1 MNRSSYR
8 GTSFNLPSNKNLWT
22 VCGELDSI
30 SELQECARRK
40 FMMLYDEK
48 KVSNPEITYS
58 DFTKEQDAVTGVHLG
73 EFKVQNYEDRLFSSY
88 LIYPFSVFDTF
99 LDEFV
104 SDLKK
109 LNIPLKVG
117 KKASKTEKL
126 TQILKQLRGR
136 GIKPVIEPFKMDLF
150 DYYRIR
156 RNVVAHNLPSSK
168 YKTAFTKVY
177 THRSDILSI
186 YPNQANAL
194 DKSMSMSYDDFIVCT
209 ANLKNIADLLT
220 VEVGK
225 SLNWVK
231 IGKSRPSW
239 IDYKQ
244 LKTMHFDT
252 EKKIGHIRTTV
263 RSIYGISL
271 TDKECK
277 SFI

>member
-1 MNRSSYR
+1 MNRLSYR
-8 GTSFNLPSNKNLWT
+8 GTSFNLPSNKNSWT

-48 KVSNPEITYS
+48 KVSNPGFSFS
-58 DFTKEQDAVTGVHLG
+58 DFTKEQAAVTGVHLG

-99 LDEFV
+99 LDDFV

-109 LNIPLKVG
+109 LNITLKVG

-136 GIKPVIEPFKMDLF
+136 GIKPVIEPFKIDLS

-156 RNVVAHNLPSSK
+156 RNVVAHNLPASK

-209 ANLKNIADLLT
+209 ANLKNISDLLT
-220 VEVGK
+220 IAVGK
-225 SLNWVK
+225 SVNWEKV
-231 IGKSRPSW
+231 GKSRPSW
-239 IDYKQ
+239 MDYKQ
-244 LKTMHFDT
+244 LKTMHFET
-252 EKKIGHIRTTV
+252 EKKIEHIRTTV
-263 RSIYGISL
+263 RSLYGVSL

-277 SFI
+277 AFI

>member
-1 MNRSSYR
+1 MNRKLYR
-8 GTSFNLPSNKNLWT
+8 GTSFNLPSNKKLWT

-40 FMMLYDEK
+40 FMMIYDER
-48 KVSNPEITYS
+48 KVTDPSISFP
-58 DFTKEQDAVTGVHLG
+58 DFTSEQAAITGVHLG
-73 EFKVQNYEDRLFSSY
+73 EFKVQNYEDKLFSSY

-99 LDEFV
+99 LDDFV

-109 LNIPLKVG
+109 LNIKLKVG
-117 KKASKTEKL
+117 KKASKPEKL
-126 TQILKQLRGR
+126 AQILKQLRGR
-136 GIKPVIEPFKMDLF
+136 KIKPNIDQFKIDLF

-156 RNVVAHNLPSSK
+156 RNVVAHNLPDIK
-168 YKTAFTKVY
+168 YKSVFSKIYA
-177 THRSDILSI
+177 HRSDILSI

-194 DKSMSMSYDDFIVCT
+194 DKSMSMSYDDFIICT

-225 SLNWVK
+225 SINWEK

-244 LKTMHFDT
+244 LKGMHFDT
-252 EKKIGHIRTTV
+252 DKKIGHVRTTL
-263 RSIYGISL
+263 RSIYGVSL

-277 SFI
+277 AFI

>member
-8 GTSFNLPSNKNLWT
+8 GTSFNIPSNKQLWT

-40 FMMLYDEK
+40 FMKLYDEK
-48 KVSNPEITYS
+48 KANDPSVTFA
-58 DFTKEQDAVTGVHLG
+58 DFTREQSAIAGVHLG
-73 EFKVQNYEDRLFSSY
+73 EFKVQNYEDKLFSSY

-99 LDEFV
+99 LDGFV

-109 LNIPLKVG
+109 LNITLKVG
-117 KKASKTEKL
+117 KKASKPEKL
-126 TQILKQLRGR
+126 EQILKQLRR
-136 GIKPVIEPFKMDLF
+136 RKIRPNIDQFKLDLL

-156 RNVVAHNLPSSK
+156 RNVVAHNLPNSK
-168 YKTAFTKVY
+168 YKSAFSKVY
-177 THRSDILSI
+177 VHRANILSI

-194 DKSMSMSYDDFIVCT
+194 DNSMSMSYDDFIVCT

-220 VEVGK
+220 VAVGQ
-225 SLNWVK
+225 SVNWEN
-231 IGKSRPSW
+231 IGRSHPSW
-239 IDYKQ
+239 IDYNQ
-244 LKTMHFDT
+244 LKRMHFDT

-263 RSIYGISL
+263 RSLYGVSL

-277 SFI
+277 AFI

>member
-1 MNRSSYR
+1 MNRLSYR
-8 GTSFNLPSNKNLWT
+8 GTSFNLPSNKNLWK

-48 KVSNPEITYS
+48 KVSNPEFTFP
-58 DFTKEQDAVTGVHLG
+58 DFTKEQAAVTGVHLG
-73 EFKVQNYEDRLFSSY
+73 EFKVQNYEDRLYSSY

-99 LDEFV
+99 LDDFV

-109 LNIPLKVG
+109 LNITLTVRE
-117 KKASKTEKL
+117 KASKPEKL
-126 TQILKQLRGR
+126 SQILKQLRGR
-136 GIKPVIEPFKMDLF
+136 RIIPVIEPFKMELF
-150 DYYRIR
+150 DYYRTR
-156 RNVVAHNLPSSK
+156 RNVVAHNLPVST

-194 DKSMSMSYDDFIVCT
+194 DKSMSMSYDDFIICT
-209 ANLKNIADLLT
+209 ANLKNISDLLT
-220 VEVGK
+220 IAVGK
-225 SLNWVK
+225 SVNWEK

-239 IDYKQ
+239 MDYKQ
-244 LKTMHFDT
+244 LKTMHFET

-263 RSIYGISL
+263 RSLYGVSL

-277 SFI
+277 AFI

>member
-8 GTSFNLPSNKNLWT
+8 GTSFNLPSNKKLWT

-40 FMMLYDEK
+40 FMMLYDERK
-48 KVSNPEITYS
+48 AGEPSITFP
-58 DFTKEQDAVTGVHLG
+58 DFTKEQAGLTGVHLG
-73 EFKVQNYEDRLFSSY
+73 EFKVQNYEDKLFSSY

-99 LDEFV
+99 LDDFV

-109 LNIPLKVG
+109 LNIKLKVG
-117 KKASKTEKL
+117 KKASKPEKL
-126 TQILKQLRGR
+126 AQILKQLRGR
-136 GIKPVIEPFKMDLF
+136 KIKPNIDQFKMDLF

-156 RNVVAHNLPSSK
+156 RNVVAHNLPALK
-168 YKTAFTKVY
+168 YKSAFSKIY
-177 THRSDILSI
+177 AQRSDILSI

-209 ANLKNIADLLT
+209 ANIKNIADLLT

-225 SLNWVK
+225 SINWEK
-231 IGKSRPSW
+231 IGKSRLSW

-244 LKTMHFDT
+244 LKGMHFDT
-252 EKKIGHIRTTV
+252 EKKIGHVRTTV
-263 RSIYGISL
+263 RSIYGVSL

-277 SFI
+277 AFI

>member
-1 MNRSSYR
+1 MNRLSYR
-8 GTSFNLPSNKNLWT
+8 GTSFNLPSNKKLWT

-48 KVSNPEITYS
+48 KVSNPEITFS
-58 DFTKEQDAVTGVHLG
+58 DFTKEQAAVTGVHLG

-109 LNIPLKVG
+109 LNITLKVG

-126 TQILKQLRGR
+126 TQILNQLRGR

-209 ANLKNIADLLT
+209 ANLKNISDLLT
-220 VEVGK
+220 IAVGK
-225 SLNWVK
+225 NVNWEKV
-231 IGKSRPSW
+231 GKSRPSW
-239 IDYKQ
+239 MDYKQ
-244 LKTMHFDT
+244 LKTMHFET

-263 RSIYGISL
+263 RSLYGVSL

-277 SFI
+277 AFI

>member
-1 MNRSSYR
+1 MNRLSYR

-48 KVSNPEITYS
+48 KVSNPGFSFS
-58 DFTKEQDAVTGVHLG
+58 DFTKEQAAVIGVHLG

-99 LDEFV
+99 LDDFV

-109 LNIPLKVG
+109 LNITLKVG

-156 RNVVAHNLPSSK
+156 RNVVAHNLPASK

-209 ANLKNIADLLT
+209 ANLKNISDLLT
-220 VEVGK
+220 TAVGK
-225 SLNWVK
+225 SVNWEKV
-231 IGKSRPSW
+231 GKSRPSW
-239 IDYKQ
+239 MDYKQ
-244 LKTMHFDT
+244 LKTMHFET

-263 RSIYGISL
+263 RSLYGVSL

-277 SFI
+277 AFI

>member
-109 LNIPLKVG
+109 LNITLKVG

-209 ANLKNIADLLT
+209 ANLKNISDLLT
-220 VEVGK
+220 IAVGK
-225 SLNWVK
+225 SVNWEKV
-231 IGKSRPSW
+231 GKSRPSW
-239 IDYKQ
+239 MDYKQ
-244 LKTMHFDT
+244 LKTMHFET

-263 RSIYGISL
+263 RSLYGVSL

-277 SFI
+277 AFI

>member
-1 MNRSSYR
+1 MNRLSYR

-48 KVSNPEITYS
+48 KVSNPGFSFS
-58 DFTKEQDAVTGVHLG
+58 DFTKEQAAVTGVHLG

-99 LDEFV
+99 LDDFV

-109 LNIPLKVG
+109 LNITLKVG

-156 RNVVAHNLPSSK
+156 RNVVAHNLPASK

-209 ANLKNIADLLT
+209 ANLKNISDLLT
-220 VEVGK
+220 TAVGK
-225 SLNWVK
+225 SVNWEKV
-231 IGKSRPSW
+231 GKSRPSW
-239 IDYKQ
+239 MDYKQ
-244 LKTMHFDT
+244 LRTMHFET

-263 RSIYGISL
+263 RSLYGVSL

-277 SFI
+277 AFI

>member
-1 MNRSSYR
+1 MNRLSYR
-8 GTSFNLPSNKNLWT
+8 GTSFNLPSNKKLWT

-40 FMMLYDEK
+40 FMMLYDERK
-48 KVSNPEITYS
+48 ASAPSITFP
-58 DFTKEQDAVTGVHLG
+58 DFTSEQAAITGVHLG
-73 EFKVQNYEDRLFSSY
+73 EFKVRNYEDKLFSSY

-99 LDEFV
+99 LDDFV

-109 LNIPLKVG
+109 LNITLKVG
-117 KKASKTEKL
+117 KKTSKPEKL
-126 TQILKQLRGR
+126 AQILKQLRGR
-136 GIKPVIEPFKMDLF
+136 KIKPSIDQFKMDLF

-156 RNVVAHNLPSSK
+156 RNVIAHNLPVSK
-168 YKTAFTKVY
+168 YKSVFCKIYA
-177 THRSDILSI
+177 HRSDILSV
-186 YPNQANAL
+186 YPSQTNAL
-194 DKSMSMSYDDFIVCT
+194 DKSMSMSYDDFIICT
-209 ANLKNIADLLT
+209 AILKNIADLLT

-225 SLNWVK
+225 SINWEK

-252 EKKIGHIRTTV
+252 EKKIRHIRTTV

-271 TDKECK
+271 TDKECTA
-277 SFI
+277 FI

>member
-8 GTSFNLPSNKNLWT
+8 GTSFNLPSNKKLWT

-40 FMMLYDEK
+40 FMMLYDER
-48 KVSNPEITYS
+48 KVGEPSITFP
-58 DFTKEQDAVTGVHLG
+58 DFTKEQAGLTGVHLG
-73 EFKVQNYEDRLFSSY
+73 EFKVQNYEDKLFSSY

-99 LDEFV
+99 LDDFV

-109 LNIPLKVG
+109 LNIKLKVG
-117 KKASKTEKL
+117 KKASKPEKL
-126 TQILKQLRGR
+126 AQILKQLRGR
-136 GIKPVIEPFKMDLF
+136 KIKPNIDQFKMDLF

-156 RNVVAHNLPSSK
+156 RNVVAHNLPALK
-168 YKTAFTKVY
+168 YKSSFSKIYA
-177 THRSDILSI
+177 HRSDILSI
-186 YPNQANAL
+186 YPNQAKAL

-225 SLNWVK
+225 CINWEK

-244 LKTMHFDT
+244 LKGMHFDT
-252 EKKIGHIRTTV
+252 EKRIGHVRTTV
-263 RSIYGISL
+263 RSIYGVSL

-277 SFI
+277 AFI

>member
-1 MNRSSYR
+1 MNRLSYR

-48 KVSNPEITYS
+48 KVSNPGFSFS
-58 DFTKEQDAVTGVHLG
+58 DFTKEQAAVTGVHLG

-99 LDEFV
+99 LDDFV

-109 LNIPLKVG
+109 LNITLKVG

-126 TQILKQLRGR
+126 TQVLKQLRGR

-156 RNVVAHNLPSSK
+156 RNVVAHNLPASK

-209 ANLKNIADLLT
+209 ANLKNISDLLT
-220 VEVGK
+220 TAVGK
-225 SLNWVK
+225 SVNWEKV
-231 IGKSRPSW
+231 GKSRPSW
-239 IDYKQ
+239 MDYKQ
-244 LKTMHFDT
+244 LKTMHFET

-263 RSIYGISL
+263 RSLYGVSL

-277 SFI
+277 AFI

>member
-1 MNRSSYR
+1 MNRLSYR

-48 KVSNPEITYS
+48 KVSNPGFSFS
-58 DFTKEQDAVTGVHLG
+58 DFTKEQAAVTGVHLG

-99 LDEFV
+99 LDDFV

-109 LNIPLKVG
+109 LNITLKVG

-156 RNVVAHNLPSSK
+156 RNVVAHNLPASK

-209 ANLKNIADLLT
+209 ANLKNISDLLT
-220 VEVGK
+220 TAVGK
-225 SLNWVK
+225 SVNWEKV
-231 IGKSRPSW
+231 GKSRPSW
-239 IDYKQ
+239 MDYKQ
-244 LKTMHFDT
+244 LKTMHFET

-263 RSIYGISL
+263 RSLYGVSL

-277 SFI
+277 AFI